1 MSSSTDWHWH
11 ARAWMARRRWAATR
25 ERIERWL
32 LSVRTLADVPREL
45 LLLGGSA
52 GWMMS
57 PAFLAG
63 FERVLLVDM
72 DPWAPRL
79 LRLNHGAALS
89 RHGVLLDFLCGDVHE
104 RLDEALARHP
114 GACVLFDNFLGL
126 DSIYTRS
133 LELTGRRMRGLKRR
147 MRGRLWGSVHD
158 RLSGP
163 GTADWAGAACWAQAW
178 AAQSARAL
186 PQQALFQAVQAQ
198 GEWIDHHTEEVLPP
212 GVATTLIP
220 WPIVAGRW
228 HWLEAG
234 WVDDRPGT

>member
-133 LELTGRRMRGLKRR
+133 LELTGRRKRTLR
-147 MRGRLWGSVHD
+147 QTLAPVAWGSVHD

-163 GTADWAGAACWAQAW
+163 GTEQGLAIPPLRTVAAGSLFGTPAQQDWLRSIH
-178 AAQSARAL
+178 AQSPWGDHLTAEVFPRGTPL
-186 PQQALFQAVQAQ
+186 AQ
-198 GEWIDHHTEEVLPP
+198 IAWPFKP
-212 GVATTLIP
+212 GH
-220 WPIVAGRW
+220 W
-228 HWLEAG
+228 HWLEMG
-234 WVDDRPGT
+234 WRPARRS

>member
-1 MSSSTDWHWH
+1 MSAHTDWHWH
-11 ARAWMARRRWAATR
+11 ARAWRARRRWAATR

-32 LSVRTLADVPREL
+32 LSLQAHAPVPGEL

-63 FERVLLVDM
+63 FERVVLVDL

-79 LRLNHGAALS
+79 FRINHGSALA
-89 RHGVLLDFLCGDVHE
+89 RHGVRLDFLQGDVHE
-104 RLDEALARHP
+104 RLDEALGRHP
-114 GACVLFDNFLGL
+114 NACVLFDNFLGL

-133 LELTGRRMRGLKRR
+133 LELTARRLRGLRQR
-147 MRGRLWGSVHD
+147 LRGRLWGSVHD

-163 GTADWAGAACWAQAW
+163 GTTDGLGAACWLQAW
-178 AAQSARAL
+178 PARSAQAL
-186 PQQALFQAVQAQ
+186 PQQALFRAVQAL

-212 GVATTLIP
+212 GVDTQLIP
-220 WPIVAGRW
+220 WPIVPGRW

-234 WVDDRPGT
+234 WVDDRSVR